1 MEVRMKKALVLVLI
15 FGWFSL
21 LSLPLTAV
29 AGPFDQLKNLKIDPK
44 AIMQPKQNAVAFQF
58 TNFKLN
64 PDSSDPSRIWNVDL
78 KITQAIAANTYLV
91 KAVFQNRAGETLFSG
106 EDIPLP
112 AGSVGKNYSLT
123 RPFQKQPPASR
134 MIFQVYNQAEGRIVA
149 SQTYPL
155 AAVSSYGIQ
164 GAATSASAKPAVP
177 QRVSESSSANLTA
190 NPDVAFLFSPLRG
203 RVSTQQFQI
212 QNKSSFVVRIDAIS
226 AKSKFL
232 IGVDQNIDV
241 NCDSREVQPG
251 QSIGCSYDC
260 PSVDCPTL
268 AMIAVEARL
277 NGNTHHGELK
287 VDAPIKAIRVNPI
300 VTLTKTNGFS
310 NSTLINGGGTAEV
323 IVRGSYVKPGG
334 DVTMRGL
341 ASVDSDR
348 FPVTFIGVQEDG
360 GIVGY
365 CQVMGAKLNVKPDN
379 FCFYLT
385 EIRTCDAMTCGG
397 AGLLL
402 WENDFSGDGINKFII
417 HKQCK

>member
-1 MEVRMKKALVLVLI
+1 MKKASVLVLI

-21 LSLPLTAV
+21 LFLPLTAV

-44 AIMQPKQNAVAFQF
+44 AIMKPKQNAVEFQF

-64 PDSSDPSRIWNVDL
+64 PDSGGASQVWNVDL
-78 KITQAIAANTYLV
+78 KITQAISANTYLI
-91 KAVFQNRAGETLFSG
+91 KTTFQNRAGETLFSG
-106 EDIPLP
+106 EDIVLP
-112 AGSVGKNYSLT
+112 AGNEGKTFQLT
-123 RPFQKQPPASR
+123 RPFQKEPPAAR
-134 MIFQVYNQAEGRIVA
+134 MIFQVHNRAENRIVA
-149 SQTYPL
+149 SQRYPL
-155 AAVSSYGIQ
+155 SAISSYGLQ
-164 GAATSASAKPAVP
+164 GAATSASAKSAVP
-177 QRVSESSSANLTA
+177 QRVSESSSSANLTA
-190 NPDVAFLFSPLRG
+190 NPDVAFLFSPLRD
-203 RVSTQQFQI
+203 RVSMQQFQI

-241 NCDSREVQPG
+241 NCDSREIQPG

-268 AMIAVEARL
+268 AMIAVEAKL

-287 VDAPIKAIRVNPI
+287 VDAPIKAIGVNPR
-300 VTLTKTNGFS
+300 VTLTKTNGFAS
-310 NSTLINGGGTAEV
+310 STLINGGGTAEV
-323 IVRGSYVKPGG
+323 IVRGSYVKPWGV
-334 DVTMRGL
+334 VTMRGL
-341 ASVDSDR
+341 ASVDSDL
-348 FPVTFIGVQEDG
+348 FPVTFSGVQQDG
-360 GIVGY
+360 GIFGLF
-365 CQVMGAKLNVKPDN
+365 QAMGAKLNVEPDK

-402 WENDFSGDGINKFII
+402 WENDFGGGGINKFLI

>member
-1 MEVRMKKALVLVLI
+1 MKKASVLVLI

-21 LSLPLTAV
+21 LFLPLTAV

-44 AIMQPKQNAVAFQF
+44 AIMKPKQNAVEFQF

-64 PDSSDPSRIWNVDL
+64 PDSGDATRIWNVDL
-78 KITQAIAANTYLV
+78 KITQAISANTYLV
-91 KAVFQNRAGETLFSG
+91 KTEFQNRAGETLFSG
-106 EDIPLP
+106 EDIVLP
-112 AGSVGKNYSLT
+112 AGNAGKTFQLT
-123 RPFQKQPPASR
+123 RPFQKEPPAAR
-134 MIFQVYNQAEGRIVA
+134 MIFQVHNRAENRMVA
-149 SQTYPL
+149 SQRYPL
-155 AAVSSYGIQ
+155 SVISSYGLQ
-164 GAATSASAKPAVP
+164 GAATSSSAKPAVP

-203 RVSTQQFQI
+203 RVSKQQFQI
-212 QNKSSFVVRIDAIS
+212 QNKSSFAVRIDAIS

-232 IGVDQNIDV
+232 IGVDQNLAV
-241 NCDSREVQPG
+241 NCDSREVPPG

-287 VDAPIKAIRVNPI
+287 VDAPIKAIAVNPI

-310 NSTLINGGGTAEV
+310 NSTLINGGGTAQV
-323 IVRGSYVKPGG
+323 VVRGSYVKPGG

-360 GIVGY
+360 GISGY

-385 EIRTCDAMTCGG
+385 EIRTCDSMTCGG

>member
-1 MEVRMKKALVLVLI
+1 MKKASVLVLI

-21 LSLPLTAV
+21 LFLPLTAV

-44 AIMQPKQNAVAFQF
+44 AIMKPKQNAVEFQF

-64 PDSSDPSRIWNVDL
+64 PDSGDATRIWNVDL
-78 KITQAIAANTYLV
+78 KITQAISANTYLV
-91 KAVFQNRAGETLFSG
+91 KTEFQNRAGETLFSG
-106 EDIPLP
+106 EDIVLP
-112 AGSVGKNYSLT
+112 AGNAGKTFQLT
-123 RPFQKQPPASR
+123 RPFQKEPPAAR
-134 MIFQVYNQAEGRIVA
+134 MIFQVHNRAENRMVA
-149 SQTYPL
+149 SQRYPL
-155 AAVSSYGIQ
+155 SVISSYGLQ
-164 GAATSASAKPAVP
+164 GAATSISAKPAVP

-190 NPDVAFLFSPLRG
+190 NPDVVFLFSPLRG
-203 RVSTQQFQI
+203 RVSNQQFQI
-212 QNKSSFVVRIDAIS
+212 QNKSSFAVRIDAIS

-232 IGVDQNIDV
+232 IGVDQNLDV
-241 NCDSREVQPG
+241 NCDSREVPPG

-268 AMIAVEARL
+268 AIIAVEAKL

-310 NSTLINGGGTAEV
+310 NSTLINGGGTAQV
-323 IVRGSYVKPGG
+323 VVRGSYVKPGG
-334 DVTMRGL
+334 EVTMRGL

-360 GIVGY
+360 GISGY

-385 EIRTCDAMTCGG
+385 EIRTCDSMTCGG